1 LNERIERFL
10 FIGNIKMIVCSKD
23 HIHASERQLSERAR
37 ELLQAEIN
45 FIPNSCFHQ
54 PGADAEIIELSESPD
69 QTDDRPVMDLSTQGG
84 RVSPSQISRLCRA
97 EVLSSEEE
105 QDLFR
110 RMNYLKFKANMYRSQ
125 LDPAHVEPHEIER
138 IESLLKQAERARDQ
152 IFRSNMRLVVSIIKK
167 CVTPGVTFDELLS
180 DGCLTLMHAIEK
192 FDYARGFRFSTYAYH
207 SISNYAY
214 RKIAN
219 RRKERTRF
227 KQVGEERSLEELQ
240 EQKNPLM
247 VSAVWDELSELL
259 TQTIETLDKREQF
272 IVRSRFAL
280 GKHRKIQTFQKLADE
295 LGISK
300 ERVRQLEQRAVAKLR
315 ALAEGS
321 RLDAIRELVGG

>member
-1 LNERIERFL
+1 
-10 FIGNIKMIVCSKD
+10 MIVCSKD
-23 HIHASERQLSERAR
+23 HCKQSSHQLAERAR
-37 ELLQAEIN
+37 KILQAEID
-45 FIPNSCFHQ
+45 FIPNPSFQDSDADELILGQ
-54 PGADAEIIELSESPD
+54 PLPESKSEIPTAAFTKPGS
-69 QTDDRPVMDLSTQGG
+69 RALSTQ
-84 RVSPSQISRLCRA
+84 IARLCRS
-97 EVLSSEEE
+97 EVLSAADE

-110 RMNYLKFKANMYRSQ
+110 RMNYLKFKANMHRCK
-125 LDPAHVEPHEIER
+125 LDPEEVEPCELER
-138 IESLLKQAERARDQ
+138 IENLLQQAEQVRDQ
-152 IFRSNMRLVVSIIKK
+152 IFRSNMRLVVSIVKK
-167 CVTPGVTFDELLS
+167 CVTPGVSFDELLS
-180 DGCLTLMHAIEK
+180 DGCLTLMNAIEK

-219 RRKERTRF
+219 RRKERNKF
-227 KQVGEERSLEELQ
+227 KQLGEERTLEELQ
-240 EQKNPLM
+240 EQKNPMM
-247 VSAVWDELSELL
+247 VRAVWDELSDLL
-259 TQTIETLDKREQF
+259 KQTIDTLDQREQF

>member
-1 LNERIERFL
+1 
-10 FIGNIKMIVCSKD
+10 MIVCSKD
-23 HIHASERQLSERAR
+23 QSEVSSRQLSERAR
-37 ELLQAEIN
+37 KLLQAEID
-45 FIPNSCFHQ
+45 FIPNPSFHQ
-54 PGADAEIIELSESPD
+54 PGAEFEILDSPEPGGQVD
-69 QTDDRPVMDLSTQGG
+69 SRPVVDFSTQGG

-97 EVLSSEEE
+97 EVLSADEE
-105 QDLFR
+105 QSLFR

-125 LDPAHVEPHEIER
+125 LNPEQVERHEVER
-138 IESLLKQAERARDQ
+138 IEDLLQQAERARDA

-227 KQVGEERSLEELQ
+227 KQIGEERSLEELQ

-259 TQTIETLDKREQF
+259 TQTIETLDQREQF

-315 ALAEGS
+315 AIAEGS